1 MNRPCTIT
9 DRQPLKFLS
18 QINFSRVLQILTPCN
33 TKIKHNHL
41 KSQFSINLV
50 FYVFRKFS
58 LSSFVWDFCQDF
70 IKLES

>member
-18 QINFSRVLQILTPCN
+18 QINFSRVLQILTPSN
-33 TKIKHNHL
+33 TKIKHNPL
-41 KSQFSINLV
+41 KSQFPINLV

-58 LSSFVWDFCQDF
+58 LSSCQDF
-70 IKLES
+70 IKLQS